1 MATINSTSVNTNGVN
16 SPTIQG
22 TDLGE
27 LIVATSRNQKLD
39 AGAGNDTLNGGIG
52 NTTLIG
58 GLGDD
63 TYIINSS
70 NNLIVENLNEGIDTI
85 QSSVSIGLD
94 STGQPIAYVENIA
107 LTGTS
112 NIYAT
117 GNTLDNTIIGND
129 GNNYLNGMTGNDT
142 LYGGAGND
150 TLYGAYTNKDS
161 NALYGGTGNDTYVIS
176 LSTDT
181 ITENLN
187 EGIDTVQSSISFI
200 LSDNVENLMLTG
212 SNAINGKGNTLN
224 NAITGSTADNCLNG
238 GDGNDTL
245 MGGDGNDT
253 LIGGFGSDS
262 LNGGA
267 GNDILVGGFGNDT
280 LIGGAGAD
288 SFALCSPSTGIDTIA
303 DFSGQQ
309 GDKLVVSASRFGGEL
324 VAGMLSSEQFTL
336 GSAATNASD
345 RFIYNAS
352 TGALW
357 FDADGT
363 GAIGQVQFATLSPG
377 LNMSSNNIFA
387 IA

>member
-1 MATINSTSVNTNGVN
+1 MAIINGTPVNTNGVN
-16 SPTIQG
+16 SPIIHG

-27 LIVATSRNQKLD
+27 LIVATNRNEQLD
-39 AGAGNDTLNGGIG
+39 AGAGNDTLDGRIG

-58 GLGDD
+58 GTGND
-63 TYIINSS
+63 TYIISS
-70 NNLIVENLNEGIDTI
+70 NNNLIIENPNEGIDTV
-85 QSSVSIGLD
+85 QSSISIGLD
-94 STGQPIAYVENIA
+94 STDQPIAYVENIT
-107 LTGTS
+107 LTGTG

-129 GNNYLNGMTGNDT
+129 GNNYLNGTSGNDI

-150 TLYGAYTNKDS
+150 TLYGAYTNNNR
-161 NALYGGTGNDTYVIS
+161 NALYGGTGNDTYAINLAS
-176 LSTDT
+176 DT

-187 EGIDTVQSSISFI
+187 EGIDTVQSSISFT
-200 LSDNVENLMLTG
+200 LGDNVENLMLAG
-212 SNAINGKGNTLN
+212 SNAINGKGNALN
-224 NAITGSTADNCLNG
+224 NAITGSTANNCLNG
-238 GDGNDTL
+238 SDGNDTL

-253 LIGGFGSDS
+253 LVGGFGTDS
-262 LNGGA
+262 LHGGA
-267 GNDILVGGFGNDT
+267 GNDILVGGFGDDT

-324 VAGMLSSEQFTL
+324 VAGMLSSEPFTL
-336 GSAATNASD
+336 GSAATEANN

-352 TGALW
+352 TGALF

-377 LNMSSNNIFA
+377 LNLSSNNIFVMA
-387 IA
+387 

>member
-1 MATINSTSVNTNGVN
+1 MATINGTPVKSNGVN
-16 SPTIQG
+16 SLIIQG
-22 TDLGE
+22 TNLDE
-27 LIVATSRNQKLD
+27 LIVATNKNEKLD
-39 AGAGNDTLNGGIG
+39 AGAGNDTLDGRIG
-52 NTTLIG
+52 DTTLIG
-58 GLGDD
+58 GLGND
-63 TYIINSS
+63 TYIISSS
-70 NNLIVENLNEGIDTI
+70 NNLIVENLNEGIDTV

-94 STGQPIAYVENIA
+94 STGQPIAYVENIT

-129 GNNYLNGMTGNDT
+129 GNNYLNGMTGNDII
-142 LYGGAGND
+142 YGGAGND
-150 TLYGAYTNKDS
+150 TLYGAYANNNS
-161 NALYGGTGNDTYVIS
+161 NALYGGTGDDTYVIK
-176 LSTDT
+176 LFTDT
-181 ITENLN
+181 ITESLN
-187 EGIDTVQSSISFI
+187 EGIDTVQSSINFT
-200 LSDNVENLMLTG
+200 LSDNVENLILTG

-224 NAITGSTADNCLNG
+224 NAITGSTANNCLNG

-253 LIGGFGSDS
+253 LIGGFGTDS

-280 LIGGAGAD
+280 LIGSAGAD
-288 SFALCSPSTGIDTIA
+288 SFTLCSPSTGVDTIA

-309 GDKLVVSASRFGGEL
+309 GDKLIVSASRFGGEL

-352 TGALW
+352 TGALC

-363 GAIGQVQFATLSPG
+363 GAMGQVQFATLSPG
-377 LNMSSNNIFA
+377 LNLSSNNIFVMA
-387 IA
+387 

>member
-1 MATINSTSVNTNGVN
+1 MATINGTPVSPNGIN
-16 SPTIQG
+16 LPTIQG

-27 LIVATSRNQKLD
+27 LIVATSKNEKLD
-39 AGAGNDTLNGGIG
+39 AGAGNDTLDGRIG

-58 GLGDD
+58 GLGND
-63 TYIINSS
+63 TYIISSS

-85 QSSVSIGLD
+85 QTSVSMDLD
-94 STGQPIAYVENIA
+94 STDQPIAYVENIT

-129 GNNYLNGMTGNDT
+129 GNNYLNGMTGNDII
-142 LYGGAGND
+142 YGGGGND
-150 TLYGAYTNKDS
+150 TLYGAYANNDS
-161 NALYGGTGNDTYVIS
+161 NALYGGTGNDTYIIK

-181 ITENLN
+181 ISENLN
-187 EGIDTVQSSISFI
+187 EGIDTIQSSISFT
-200 LSDNVENLMLTG
+200 LSDNVENLILTG
-212 SNAINGKGNTLN
+212 SNAINGKGNALN
-224 NAITGSTADNCLNG
+224 NAITGSTANNCLNG

-253 LIGGFGSDS
+253 LIGGFGTDS

-267 GNDILVGGFGNDT
+267 GNDILVGGFGKDT

-288 SFALCSPSTGIDTIA
+288 SFAVCSPSTGIDTIA
-303 DFSGQQ
+303 DFSDRQ
-309 GDKLVVSASRFGGEL
+309 GDKLIVSASRFGGEL
-324 VAGMLSSEQFTL
+324 AAGILSSEQFTL

-352 TGALW
+352 TGALC

-363 GAIGQVQFATLSPG
+363 GAMGQVQLATLSPG
-377 LNMSSNNIFA
+377 LNLSSNNIFVMA
-387 IA
+387 

>member
-1 MATINSTSVNTNGVN
+1 MATINGTPVNSNGVN
-16 SPTIQG
+16 SLIIQG
-22 TDLGE
+22 TNLDE
-27 LIVATSRNQKLD
+27 LIVATNKNEKLD
-39 AGAGNDTLNGGIG
+39 AGAGNDTLDGRIG
-52 NTTLIG
+52 DTTLIG
-58 GLGDD
+58 GLGND
-63 TYIINSS
+63 TYIISSS
-70 NNLIVENLNEGIDTI
+70 NNLIVENLNEGIDTV

-94 STGQPIAYVENIA
+94 STGQPIAYVENIT

-129 GNNYLNGMTGNDT
+129 GNNYLNGMTGNDII
-142 LYGGAGND
+142 YGGAGND
-150 TLYGAYTNKDS
+150 TLYGAYANNNS
-161 NALYGGTGNDTYVIS
+161 NALYGGTGDDTYVIK
-176 LSTDT
+176 LFTDT
-181 ITENLN
+181 ITESLN
-187 EGIDTVQSSISFI
+187 EGIDTVQSSINFT
-200 LSDNVENLMLTG
+200 LSDNVENLILTG

-224 NAITGSTADNCLNG
+224 NTITGSTANNCLNG

-253 LIGGFGSDS
+253 LIGGFGTDS

-280 LIGGAGAD
+280 LIGSAGAD
-288 SFALCSPSTGIDTIA
+288 SFTLCSPSTGVDTIA
-303 DFSGQQ
+303 DFSGEQ
-309 GDKLVVSASRFGGEL
+309 GDKLIVSASRFGGEL

-352 TGALW
+352 TGALC

-363 GAIGQVQFATLSPG
+363 GAMGQVQFATLSPG
-377 LNMSSNNIFA
+377 LNLSSNNIFVMA
-387 IA
+387 